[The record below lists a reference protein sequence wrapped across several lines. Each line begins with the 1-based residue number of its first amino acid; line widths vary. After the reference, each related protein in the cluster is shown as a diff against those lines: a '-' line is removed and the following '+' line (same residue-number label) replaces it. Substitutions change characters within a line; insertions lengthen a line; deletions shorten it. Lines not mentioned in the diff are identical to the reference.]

1 MQFILNALAFCK
13 EYKELSDALKK
24 KMLPLA
30 MWGVPNSLKA
40 SFCYAL
46 CSEQKKKA
54 VVIVPGEDIS
64 KTQFALSCHFGEG
77 VLIFPS
83 KEFLFRN
90 VESASHEEDL
100 ARLSVLTRLINN
112 DYKALIISPEAL
124 LRYTMPKEK
133 FLSLCKIIEKNKEFP
148 LNKAVELLINCGYS
162 RYEKIEGMGQFSLRG
177 GILDFFPPYSENPI
191 RIEFFGDIPDLIGEF
206 DVISQRKINDL
217 NFAEITPVSEL
228 LLNEKEKKEL
238 INNIDKI
245 GENFAHKKT
254 SPKTIDIL
262 KSDSEKLSEGIRLAS
277 IDRYIPITN
286 KQKATVLDYTEGAL
300 VFSFELARVR
310 ENIKS
315 FLWRLNEDIKTL
327 AEDGIPFCMGD
338 YCPDSLSFDTIIER
352 KGTIIFEALSRSEGE
367 IRLKFLSSINAK
379 QTSAWRGNISVLADD
394 ILYHSK
400 NNDKVI
406 ISCANIKHAEWLAT
420 ELREKGISAT
430 FSSKIPEKIA
440 DGQIIAVPFP
450 FGTGYEIPS
459 AKFAIFSDSNLELFV
474 HQKLKKPAKT
484 FKDTKLIK
492 SLSDLKSGD
501 YIVHNDYGIG
511 IFDGIFSS
519 TINGI
524 TKDQIKIRYSGTD
537 VLYIPC
543 SRLDLIAKYTGADT
557 GGVKLN
563 KLGTADWAKA
573 KARVRKAVKDLAD
586 YLIDLYAKRQA
597 VKGHSFSKD
606 TEWQNEFEQRFEYE
620 ETDDQLKCA
629 IEIKKDMEKRIP
641 MDRLLC
647 GDVGVGKTEV
657 ALRAAFKCVADDKQ
671 VSILVPTTVL
681 AWQHY
686 QTVSKRMA
694 DYPIKVEMLSRFRS
708 PKEQQK
714 IIKKLKTGEI
724 DIIIGTHRLLQK
736 DIVFKN
742 LGLAIV
748 DEEQRFGVAHK
759 ERLKELTKEV
769 DILTLSATPIPR
781 TLNMALTGIRDL
793 SLIEEPPHNRH
804 PIATYVA
811 EFDYSIIT
819 DAIIKELS
827 RNGQVYFLHNRV
839 ETIYKTASKLQE
851 LVPNAR
857 VSVAHGQMNE
867 AELSSVWESLVNGEI
882 DVLVCTTIIETGVD
896 VANVNTIIIEDAD
909 KLGLAQLHQIRGR
922 VGRSARRAYAYLTYK
937 RGKVL
942 TEDAAKRLTAIREFT
957 EFGSGLKIAM
967 RDLEIR
973 GAGNVLGAEQSG
985 HLHSVGYD
993 MYISLLEEAVRQE
1006 KGEEIK
1012 IKNCII
1018 DLTISAFIPESY
1030 INGSETRLDIYKKI
1044 AAIRSKEDEL
1054 DVTDEILDRFGE
1066 PPTQVV
1072 KLIKIASLKQR
1083 AIDVGVNEIA
1093 QNGNILIF
1101 YLTDVNIEAISKLAG
1116 KFKGR
1121 VMFSLTGRPYISLKI
1136 LNEDVLVLLEK
1147 FLEDF
1152 VKVIEN

>member
-1 MQFILNALAFCK
+1 MQFILNALTQCK

-24 KMLPLA
+24 KQLPLA
-30 MWGVPNSLKA
+30 IWGVPNSLKA

-46 CSEQKKKA
+46 CQQQKKKA
-54 VVIVPGEDIS
+54 VVIVPQEDIV
-64 KTQFALSCHFGEG
+64 KTQFALSCHFGDG
-77 VLIFPS
+77 VIVFPS

-90 VESASHEEDL
+90 VESASHEEDI
-100 ARLSVLTRLINN
+100 ARLSVLTQLINN
-112 DYKALIISPEAL
+112 DYNALIISPEAL

-133 FLSLCKIIEKNKEFP
+133 YLSLCIKIVKNKEFP
-148 LNKAVELLINCGYS
+148 LNKAIEFLINCGYS
-162 RYEKIEGMGQFSLRG
+162 RCEKIEGKGQFSNRG
-177 GILDFFPPYSENPI
+177 GILDFFPPHSENPI
-191 RIEFFGDIPDLIGEF
+191 RIEFFGETPDLIGEF
-206 DVISQRKINDL
+206 DIISQRKINNLD
-217 NFAEITPVSEL
+217 FAQITPVLEL
-228 LLNEKEKKEL
+228 ILNNKEKQEL
-238 INNIDKI
+238 INKI
-245 GENFAHKKT
+245 NELQANFIHKK
-254 SPKTIDIL
+254 SSQKAIDIL
-262 KSDSEKLSEGIRLAS
+262 KHDIEIINEGINLAS
-277 IDRYIPITN
+277 IDRYIPLTN
-286 KQKATVLDYTEGAL
+286 KQKTTVLDYTEGAL
-300 VFSFELARVR
+300 VFAFELARVR
-310 ENIKS
+310 ENING
-315 FLWRLNEDIKTL
+315 FIWRLNEDIKTL
-327 AEDGIPFCMGD
+327 AEEGVPFCKGD
-338 YCPDSLSFDTIIER
+338 YCIDSLCFDTIIER
-352 KGTIIFEALSRSEGE
+352 KGAIIFEALSRSEGE

-379 QTSAWRGNISVLADD
+379 QTSPWRGNISVLVDD
-394 ILYHSK
+394 IIYHNK
-400 NNDKVI
+400 NKDKVI
-406 ISCANIKHAEWLAT
+406 ISAANIKHAEWLAM
-420 ELREKGISAT
+420 ELREKGIIAS
-430 FSSKIPEKIA
+430 FSSKIPERIE
-440 DGQIIAVPFP
+440 DGQVIVVPFP

-459 AKFAIFSDSNLELFV
+459 AKFAIFSDSNIE
-474 HQKLKKPAKT
+474 HIINKKPIKPSKNV
-484 FKDTKLIK
+484 KDIKLIK
-492 SLSDLKSGD
+492 SLSDLKTGD

-511 IFDGIFSS
+511 IFDGIFNS
-519 TINGI
+519 TVNEI
-524 TKDQIKIRYSGTD
+524 TKDKIKIRYSGTD

-557 GGVKLN
+557 AGVKLN
-563 KLGTADWAKA
+563 KLGTADWVKA
-573 KARVRKAVKDLAD
+573 KARVKKAVADLAN
-586 YLIDLYAKRQA
+586 YLIDLYAKRQS
-597 VKGHSFSKD
+597 VKGYAFSHD
-606 TEWQNEFEQRFEYE
+606 TQWQNEFEQRFEYE
-620 ETDDQLKCA
+620 ETDDQLKCVK
-629 IEIKKDMEKRIP
+629 EIKKDMEKSIP

-657 ALRAAFKCVADDKQ
+657 ALRATFKCVADDKQ

-686 QTVSKRMA
+686 QTISKRMA
-694 DYPIKVEMLSRFRS
+694 DYPITVEMLSRFRT
-708 PKEQQK
+708 PKEQEK

-748 DEEQRFGVAHK
+748 DEEQRFGVTHK
-759 ERLKELTKEV
+759 EKLKELTKEV

-793 SLIEEPPHNRH
+793 SLIEEPPHDRH

-811 EFDYSIIT
+811 EYDYSIIT
-819 DAIIKELS
+819 DAIIKEIS

-839 ETIYKTASKLQE
+839 ETIYKMANKLSE

-857 VSVAHGQMNE
+857 ISVAHGQMNE
-867 AELSSVWESLVNGEI
+867 TELSSVWESLVNGEV

-896 VANVNTIIIEDAD
+896 VPNVNTLIIDDAD

-922 VGRSARRAYAYLTYK
+922 IGRSARRAYAYLTYK

-993 MYISLLEEAVRQE
+993 MYISLLEQAV
-1006 KGEEIK
+1006 KDHNGEQIK

-1018 DLTISAFIPESY
+1018 DLNISAFIPDSY
-1030 INGSETRLDIYKKI
+1030 IKGNETRLDIYKKI
-1044 AAIRSKEDEL
+1044 AAIRSKDDEL

-1066 PPTQVV
+1066 PPEQVI
-1072 KLIKIASLKQR
+1072 KLIKIACLKQN
-1083 AIDVGVNEIA
+1083 AIEVGITEIA
-1093 QNGNILIF
+1093 QNGNILMF
-1101 YLTDVNIEAISKLAG
+1101 YLTDVNIEVISKLAG

-1136 LNEDVLVLLEK
+1136 ANDEVLTLLER
-1147 FLEDF
+1147 FLNDF
-1152 VKVIEN
+1152 VEINKK